1 MKSMGVAAACIL
13 LMGCVASGGLGA
25 QPIEPAPDLAR
36 IEAAVDSGR
45 VRGARD
51 AVERWLADTGDSA
64 TPADLQRAGLLRAR
78 LMNDADSARSEY
90 LRIAIDGQSSRGAE
104 AWLRLAQ
111 LDLAL
116 GDPERAEVDLQRLRA
131 DYPTGRWVIESWYW
145 SGRALEVSGR
155 LEDACEAWDRAS
167 AAAREAGDSDIL
179 EMSGTSARSC
189 GAGGMRLTV
198 QLDAFRDRSAAQ
210 AVTARAEG
218 AGFSARIVEDGG
230 LYKVRVGR
238 FARVE
243 AAREMAKRVRA
254 AGFSALITAENG

>member
-1 MKSMGVAAACIL
+1 
-13 LMGCVASGGLGA
+13 LGA
-25 QPIEPAPDLAR
+25 QSIGPAPDLAR

-45 VRGARD
+45 VRGAQE
-51 AVERWLADTGDSA
+51 AVERWLAEIGDSA
-64 TPADLQRAGLLRAR
+64 TPADLERAGLLRAR

-90 LRIAIDGQSSRGAE
+90 LRIAIDGQSSHGAE

-131 DYPTGRWVIESWYW
+131 DYPTGQWALESWYW

-155 LEDACEAWDRAS
+155 LEDACDAWDRAS
-167 AAAREAGDSDIL
+167 TAARAAGDGEVL
-179 EMSGTSARSC
+179 ELSGTSSRSC
-189 GAGGMRLTV
+189 ASGEMRLTV

-210 AVTARAEG
+210 AVAARAGE
-218 AGFSARIVEDGG
+218 AGFPTRIVEDDG

-238 FARVE
+238 FGRVE
-243 AAREMAKRVRA
+243 AAREMAKRIRA